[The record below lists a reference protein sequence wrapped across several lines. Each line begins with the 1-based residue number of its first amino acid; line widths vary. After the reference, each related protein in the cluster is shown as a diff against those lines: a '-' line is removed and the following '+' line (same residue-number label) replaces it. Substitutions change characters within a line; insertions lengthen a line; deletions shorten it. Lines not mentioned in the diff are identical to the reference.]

1 METIENKYAL
11 WLLEECDNPIAEIN
25 WLYSKLSESDKLQI
39 AIQMKLDAEYKTEL
53 NKLKKA

>member
-1 METIENKYAL
+1 METIENKYSL
-11 WLLEECDNPIAEIN
+11 WLLEECDNPIAEIE

-39 AIQMKLDAEYKTEL
+39 AIKMKLDAEYQTEL